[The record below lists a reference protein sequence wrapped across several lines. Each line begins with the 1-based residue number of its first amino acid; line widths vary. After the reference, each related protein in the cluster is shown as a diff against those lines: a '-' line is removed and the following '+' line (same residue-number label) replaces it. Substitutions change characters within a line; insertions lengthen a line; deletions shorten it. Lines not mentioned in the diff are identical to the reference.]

1 MSSKKLD
8 REAGLSTCQCMRFRI
23 VVAGKPALHY
33 AKAAVDEYLKR
44 LGRYG
49 GCELTI
55 VKAGDSAST
64 SARILDASHDCY
76 RIALDERGETP
87 NTRALA
93 VKMESLER
101 RGEVK
106 TVAFLI
112 GAADG
117 HTQELR
123 DACDMVLALSKL
135 TMQHEL
141 ALIVLLEQ
149 IYRLACIKAGSPYH
163 RD

>member
-1 MSSKKLD
+1 MRLDPEAALSK
-8 REAGLSTCQCMRFRI
+8 RRRMRFRI

-44 LGRYG
+44 IGRHG
-49 GCELTI
+49 GCELI
-55 VKAGDSAST
+55 VVKAGDSEST
-64 SARILDASHDCY
+64 SIRLLEASRECY

-87 NTRALA
+87 NTRSLA
-93 VKMESLER
+93 GKIETLEMK
-101 RGEVK
+101 GEIK
-106 TVAFLI
+106 TIAFLI

-123 DACDMVLALSKL
+123 DTCHMVLSLSKL

-149 IYRLACIKAGSPYH
+149 IYRLACIKSGSPYH

>member
-1 MSSKKLD
+1 
-8 REAGLSTCQCMRFRI
+8 MRFRI

-33 AKAAVDEYLKR
+33 AKVAVDEYLKR

-55 VKAGDSAST
+55 VRAGDSAST

-93 VKMESLER
+93 VKMESLQR
-101 RGEVK
+101 LGEVK

-123 DACDMVLALSKL
+123 DACHMVLALSKL

-149 IYRLACIKAGSPYH
+149 IYRLACIKTGSPYH